1 MIYDPVRVAPERCRL
16 ICHPLSA
23 GLKPGGATLPCG
35 WRGDSWEGLCWVLGG
50 DAVSGVG
57 APGWEQGD
65 LCRASPCL
73 SFPCSIGIAMCHG
86 ETCAPGHR
94 DLAQLLH
101 VWLGPSI
108 FPPFFPPFCSEG
120 RSSQG

>member
-1 MIYDPVRVAPERCRL
+1 M
-16 ICHPLSA
+16 
-23 GLKPGGATLPCG
+23 
-35 WRGDSWEGLCWVLGG
+35 LGG

-57 APGWEQGD
+57 APVSEWGD

-73 SFPCSIGIAMCHG
+73 SFPCSIGIAIAMGHG
-86 ETCAPGHR
+86 ETCALGHR

-101 VWLGPSI
+101 VWLGPGI

-120 RSSQG
+120 WSSQG